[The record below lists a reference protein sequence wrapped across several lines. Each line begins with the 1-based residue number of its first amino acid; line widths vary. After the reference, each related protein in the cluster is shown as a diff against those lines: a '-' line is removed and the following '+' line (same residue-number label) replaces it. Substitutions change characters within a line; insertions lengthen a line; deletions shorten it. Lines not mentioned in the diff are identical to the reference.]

1 MSDNF
6 TDPFDLLLIAR
17 AAVMLRVAS
26 SAGGYGGTASFTTL
40 ATGVPCRVAED
51 SVPTDKEFLAKSKEG
66 IAYKKV
72 FLRPWFDSDNNPL
85 NHDHWFQITVNGNTN
100 MYDIFSI
107 HDPGGMG
114 HHLEVECRVVDP

>member
-1 MSDNF
+1 M
-6 TDPFDLLLIAR
+6 TDPFDLLMNQVAT
-17 AAVMLRVAS
+17 VMTRTT
-26 SAGGYGGTASFTTL
+26 SAPGGYGGTASFTNLTPTW
-40 ATGVPCRVAED
+40 ACRVAED

-72 FLRPWFDSDNNPL
+72 FGRLYLDSNGNPL
-85 NHDHWFQITVNGNTN
+85 NHNHWLQITMDGTTKN
-100 MYDIFSI
+100 YDIFQI